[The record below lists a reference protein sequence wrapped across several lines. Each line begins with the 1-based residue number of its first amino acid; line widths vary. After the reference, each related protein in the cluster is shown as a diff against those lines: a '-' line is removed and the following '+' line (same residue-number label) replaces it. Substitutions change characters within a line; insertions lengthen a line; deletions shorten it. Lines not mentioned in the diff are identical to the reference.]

1 MSAFLKS
8 TWLELSVCASKRMT
22 IFRMTERKAVE
33 SADEMG
39 QESAGMLDS
48 EPSEMLRSRVHGP
61 QDGERVRQRAQ

>member
-1 MSAFLKS
+1 
-8 TWLELSVCASKRMT
+8 MT

-61 QDGERVRQRAQ
+61 QDRERIRAEGTMNL

>member
-1 MSAFLKS
+1 
-8 TWLELSVCASKRMT
+8 
-22 IFRMTERKAVE
+22 MTERKAVE

-61 QDGERVRQRAQ
+61 QDRERIRAEGTMYEEPLTWGVRANHK